1 MSDTDRDDHAPS
13 LLERGQ
19 GVLLGAAMG
28 DALGWPQERLSGRSE
43 KHRTP
48 ESLSLGPMFV
58 SWVRRTGGRYFPHE
72 ENIRAGEYS
81 DDTQLLLCT
90 ARSLLVGKEWWKHMA
105 TCELPFWTVYERGGG
120 ASTKRAANQWLAG
133 QAPWSPEV
141 KAEERLSYFAA
152 GGNGAAMRV
161 SPHCMVL
168 ADSPDF
174 ARVAKDITI
183 NAVCTHGHP
192 RALVGALAYSFGIWC
207 AIRQKGTLEYGKL
220 IEIARSRVDDW
231 STLPDLG
238 EAWPGWRQAADE
250 PFDGRY
256 ADIWHETVSE
266 MLTLLERAQHGMQ
279 QEALSVDHDVLA
291 QLGCFDRRVNGA
303 GTVTAAASI
312 FLASRYAAD
321 PVHGVLE
328 AAFSVGADTDT
339 VGSMTGG
346 LLGALHGMDWLGST
360 PNHLQD
366 SQYLR
371 TTAARLVNGTADSE
385 REVPAVHLLRGSV
398 NATKER
404 VERAAEGDTLK
415 LPDGRQAR
423 ICARQ
428 NLSSRSRSIDA
439 FMWKV
444 VTADGQTLYVKKIS
458 RKSVDQSRSLPSNAE
473 TFEQGSTDSEETDG
487 IIKVG
492 FRLSV
497 RDVQKSRDFYANAF
511 GLRVAHES
519 NTVVNME
526 GVLALVPAAEGDSQR
541 NSRTRTRRR
550 KDQAFVLF
558 IETKSL
564 ESAYVR
570 AQRHDVAILV
580 PPTDAGVRRFFQCCD
595 LDGHIV
601 EVYQRKAGT
610 KASDASTVLGEFRS

>member
-28 DALGWPQERLSGRSE
+28 DALGWPQERLSSRGE

-48 ESLSLGPMFV
+48 RPLSLGPV
-58 SWVRRTGGRYFPHE
+58 LVDWVRHAGGRYLPHDE
-72 ENIRAGEYS
+72 HIRAGEYS
-81 DDTQLLLCT
+81 DDTQLILCT
-90 ARSLLVGKEWWKHMA
+90 ARSLLLGKEWWKHMA

-120 ASTKRAANQWLAG
+120 ASTKRAANHWLAG
-133 QAPWSPEV
+133 QAPWSPKV
-141 KAEERLSYFAA
+141 KAQERSSYFAA

-161 SPHCMVL
+161 APHCLRL
-168 ADSPDF
+168 ADSAEF
-174 ARVAKDITI
+174 APVAKDIAI

-192 RALVGALAYSFGIWC
+192 RALVGALAYGFAVWC
-207 AIRQKGTLEYGKL
+207 AVRQKGTLEYGKL
-220 IEIARSRVDDW
+220 IEFVGSRVDDW

-238 EAWPGWRQAADE
+238 DTWRGWRQAADE
-250 PFDGRY
+250 LLDGSY
-256 ADIWHETVSE
+256 ADIWHQAVSE
-266 MLTLLERAQHGMQ
+266 MLTLLEQAQHGVQ
-279 QEALSVDHDVLA
+279 QQALSVDHDVLA

-303 GTVTAAASI
+303 GTVTGAASI

-328 AAFSVGADTDT
+328 AAFSLGADTDT
-339 VGSMTGG
+339 VGSMTGA
-346 LLGALHGMDWLGST
+346 LLGALHGLGWLGSISD
-360 PNHLQD
+360 HLQD
-366 SQYLR
+366 SLYLR
-371 TTAARLVNGTADSE
+371 TMAARLVDGNANSE
-385 REVPAVHLLRGSV
+385 SEVPAAHLTRRSV

-404 VERAAEGDTLK
+404 LERAADGEALE
-415 LPDGRQAR
+415 LPDGRVAR
-423 ICARQ
+423 VCQRQ
-428 NLSSRSRSIDA
+428 SLSSRSRSIDA
-439 FMWKV
+439 SMWKV
-444 VTADGQTLYVKKIS
+444 VTADGQTLYVKKVS
-458 RKSVDQSRSLPSNAE
+458 RKPVDQSRSLPARAE
-473 TFEQGSTDSEETDG
+473 TPEQGHADGEETDG

-497 RDVQKSRDFYANAF
+497 RDVQRSRDFYAKAF

-519 NTVVNME
+519 STVVNME
-526 GVLALVPAAEGDSQR
+526 GILALVPADEGDGQR
-541 NSRTRTRRR
+541 SSRTRARRR
-550 KDQAFVLF
+550 TNHAFVLF

-601 EVYQRKAGT
+601 EVYQRKA
-610 KASDASTVLGEFRS
+610 